1 MYQNPHRIKE
11 WLKKWDHL
19 GGPTMFSGESK
30 MIQYTIKAVKE
41 DYLFY
46 KGVNMWAFVQKK
58 KRTLYILAELFLC
71 KDWTHEAI
79 ANAVHNSNVNIS
91 SGYTNPDQY
100 QNINLKEFDAVIL
113 GNHYSTKAVLVAKK
127 YINYVEILCGVR
139 PTKIHKIKYD
149 DKFIFWYINADRIY
163 IESPVLMHWLIAT
176 MRSYMSTDCS
186 SLIQDIEE
194 HLQAKINS
202 MDNRVLL
209 WALKNNIIEKLM
221 LGHEKHIKPLKLTEV
236 YPKKTELNYHSGFGL
251 VALRDG
257 YIAAPAYAKALENL
271 MEDEYE
277 LF

>member
-1 MYQNPHRIKE
+1 
-11 WLKKWDHL
+11 
-19 GGPTMFSGESK
+19 

-46 KGVNMWAFVQKK
+46 KGVNMWSFVQKK

-71 KDWTHEAI
+71 KDWMHEAI
-79 ANAVHNSNVNIS
+79 ANAIHNSNVNIS

-236 YPKKTELNYHSGFGL
+236 YPKETELSYHSGFGL

-277 LF
+277 FF